1 MSDMMS
7 HSEVSTPHLFA
18 TVSRVLVRVMILPDD
33 EECKQ
38 VIAAL
43 ADEPNLTA
51 WEQEFVE
58 SNLDREH
65 FSPAQRESIAN
76 LREKY
81 DT

>member
-1 MSDMMS
+1 
-7 HSEVSTPHLFA
+7 
-18 TVSRVLVRVMILPDD
+18 MILPDD

-43 ADEPNLTA
+43 ADVPNLTA

-76 LREKY
+76 LRVKY